1 VLSEGSSAVPIKHPG
16 LTSIKN
22 TCTNTAVN
30 AERYSSNKSRYKQV
44 FKTCYAS
51 SQNIPQH
58 ITKLFK
64 HSLKA
69 LKHKPDTDVS
79 KRDISRCRAFNPL
92 MIFDIYQKKKP
103 QGYAPRGSKNFIKNK
118 SMQINA
124 DQSRSANSAS
134 ALV

>member
-1 VLSEGSSAVPIKHPG
+1 VLSEGNGGVPIKHPG

-30 AERYSSNKSRYKQV
+30 AKRSSCNKSRYKQA
-44 FKTCYAS
+44 FKTCYAT

-64 HSLKA
+64 HSLKQ

-79 KRDISRCRAFNPL
+79 KRDISRCKAFNPL
-92 MIFDIYQKKKP
+92 VIFDIYQKKKT
-103 QGYAPRGSKNFIKNK
+103 PRLYTKG
-118 SMQINA
+118 
-124 DQSRSANSAS
+124 
-134 ALV
+134 L